1 MELSKKEKLLAFGAG
16 LYLLGLEL
24 NSCRAELEQL
34 LEQGASLVSPEVR
47 KKNEAF
53 NQMSL
58 QFTQMDEEYLKLK
71 EELLSSDL

>member
-1 MELSKKEKLLAFGAG
+1 MELSKKEKLLAFGTG

-24 NSCRAELEQL
+24 DSCRAELEQL

-58 QFTQMDEEYLKLK
+58 QFTQMEEKYLKLK

>member
-16 LYLLGLEL
+16 PYLLGLEL

-58 QFTQMDEEYLKLK
+58 QFTQMEEEYLKLK

>member
-1 MELSKKEKLLAFGAG
+1 
-16 LYLLGLEL
+16 
-24 NSCRAELEQL
+24 

-58 QFTQMDEEYLKLK
+58 QFTQMEEEYLKLK
-71 EELLSSDL
+71 EELLSCDL